1 MTLKFEISEQDS
13 RKAKIPHEIFLTNL
27 IFNHVL
33 VFVAILSASSLAQ
46 YVVIV
51 PIASISSLLY
61 LFWGASRAKKNASWY
76 VSGHWQLAAKRS
88 RIFLIMIS
96 LVLAVFGILWLVSG
110 GHLRPQHWALGSAA
124 FLPTMVTV
132 LALIIMESEALHYAK
147 IGLLPDWILQRF
159 PKGALQPIV
168 EEEVTQ

>member
-27 IFNHVL
+27 IFNHIL
-33 VFVAILSASSLAQ
+33 VFVAILSASSLTQ
-46 YVVIV
+46 YIVLV
-51 PIASISSLLY
+51 PIASILSLLY
-61 LFWGASRAKKNASWY
+61 LFWGARRARQNSSWY
-76 VSGHWQLAAKRS
+76 VSGHWQLAARRS

-96 LVLAVFGILWLVSG
+96 LVLAVFALLWLVSG
-110 GHLRPQHWALGSAA
+110 GQLRPQHWALGAAA

-132 LALIIMESEALHYAK
+132 LALIIMESEALHHAK
-147 IGLLPDWILQRF
+147 IGLLPDWVLDRF
-159 PKGALQPIV
+159 PKGAMTPII